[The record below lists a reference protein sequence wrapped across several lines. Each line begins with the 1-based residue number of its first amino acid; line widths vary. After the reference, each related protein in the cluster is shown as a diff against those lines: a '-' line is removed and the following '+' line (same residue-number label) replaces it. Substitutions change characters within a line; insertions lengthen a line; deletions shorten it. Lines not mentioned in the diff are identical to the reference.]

1 MISSI
6 LCYYYILFSEGHKK
20 LKKINLSKNLDDFVR
35 GSEHIVDCVQ
45 LNDAVLD
52 HQGDLPEETI
62 RDLITAL

>member
-1 MISSI
+1 M
-6 LCYYYILFSEGHKK
+6 LKK
-20 LKKINLSKNLDDFVR
+20 LRMSKYLYDFVR
-35 GSEHIVDCVQ
+35 GAEHIVDRVQ